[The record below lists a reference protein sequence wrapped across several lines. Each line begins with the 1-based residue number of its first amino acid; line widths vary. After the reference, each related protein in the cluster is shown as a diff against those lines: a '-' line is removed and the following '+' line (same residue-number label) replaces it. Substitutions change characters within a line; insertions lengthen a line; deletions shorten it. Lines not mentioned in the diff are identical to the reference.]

1 MKRILASHGRR
12 NRVLWESITCVT
24 TSGEGEKHCQIGN
37 GRLSRPTDGSSLRE
51 RPVLGT
57 CGPQTSLECAPH
69 PATGAV
75 RELVRRPV
83 VLVELE
89 RDHFRG
95 VIPGDGLQAH
105 RGAIGPSGDG
115 LEK

>member
-24 TSGEGEKHCQIGN
+24 TSGEGEKNCQIGN

-75 RELVRRPV
+75 RSEEHTSELQSHSD
-83 VLVELE
+83 LVCRL
-89 RDHFRG
+89 
-95 VIPGDGLQAH
+95 L
-105 RGAIGPSGDG
+105 
-115 LEK
+115 LEKKKRTVPDQQRSKYP